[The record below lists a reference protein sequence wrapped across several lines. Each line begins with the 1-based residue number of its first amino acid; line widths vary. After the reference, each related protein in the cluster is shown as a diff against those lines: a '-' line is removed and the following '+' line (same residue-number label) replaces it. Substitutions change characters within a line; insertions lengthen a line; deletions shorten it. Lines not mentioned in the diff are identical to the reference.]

1 MIRRVLAQVVKS
13 YEWLRERS
21 MFQKFVI
28 VFAFWSTSLQA
39 QTTFDPVGMTEHI
52 AHGDFEQLC
61 GDTIMWIIEKPGD
74 RWISQYVDKSR
85 ARRKLNRVVR
95 EHDVTLVEWHG
106 PDHFFVVGVG
116 CQCGQCLK
124 KLRFIVDPKT
134 NLILSVEVLRCV
146 ELE

>member
-1 MIRRVLAQVVKS
+1 MIRRVLAQIVKS

-28 VFAFWSTSLQA
+28 VFAFWSASLQA

-52 AHGDFEQLC
+52 AHGDFLHLC
-61 GDTIMWIIEKPGD
+61 GDNVLWIVEKPGD

-85 ARRKLNRVVR
+85 ASRKLDRVAR
-95 EHDVTLVEWHG
+95 DYELKLLEWYE
-106 PDHFFVVGVG
+106 PDHFFVVGVD
-116 CQCGQCLK
+116 CQCGECLK
-124 KLRFIVDPKT
+124 LLRIIVDPKT

>member
-1 MIRRVLAQVVKS
+1 
-13 YEWLRERS
+13 

-61 GDTIMWIIEKPGD
+61 GDTVMWIIEKPGD
-74 RWISQYVDKSR
+74 RWISQYIDPWRASR
-85 ARRKLNRVVR
+85 KFRRVVR
-95 EHDVTLVEWHG
+95 EHDVTLVEWYE